1 MPGWEGSTRR
11 QTLPANWYREIRPA
25 VIARDRSCRWPT
37 PGGGV
42 CGDPGANQV
51 DHIGDRDDHSLG
63 NLQLLCEA
71 HHRFKSAQQGGL
83 AGGRIGRPR
92 GKHPG
97 ML

>member
-1 MPGWEGSTRR
+1 M
-11 QTLPANWYREIRPA
+11 
-25 VIARDRSCRWPT
+25 
-37 PGGGV
+37 
-42 CGDPGANQV
+42 

-83 AGGRIGRPR
+83 AGGRIRRPK

-97 ML
+97 LL